1 MKYNVDYRIETVT
14 TNGQVKPGG
23 CNSIE
28 FIKKGDEDIV
38 ITNAIELDS
47 DTPTFEF
54 INRPGEVIT
63 TNFRV
68 AFAGT
73 GSDPKLIVIKTYYRP
88 VE

>member
-1 MKYNVDYRIETVT
+1 MKYNVNYRIETIT
-14 TNGQVKPGG
+14 TSGQVKPNG

-28 FIKKGDEDIV
+28 FIKKGDEDI
-38 ITNAIELDS
+38 IIANALELDS

-73 GSDPKLIVIKTYYRP
+73 GSDPKLIVIKTYYQP